1 MWKPGATGWM
11 AGALSIGLVATATL
25 SSAAADDA
33 LKPFVLAER
42 AAGASVAEVS
52 SSVSDAL
59 TDAGFELL
67 GEYEVRDDAR
77 VLVATHDDLTTLV
90 ADDPRSAY
98 LAPVRVSV
106 TEVDGEVQVSHNHL
120 EYFRHAYRVES
131 DLSQVRDRLAGALGN
146 EQYFGS
152 EDGKTP
158 RQLQRYRYMFGM
170 ERFDDPY
177 ELATWSSSDAA
188 REFVEAQLADAAS
201 GVKEIYRLEIPE
213 HDVTVY
219 GVAVREDAGAP
230 EAAADLHKLAT
241 VDVGELRHTAYL
253 PYEILVHDG
262 RIEALHMRFRMA
274 LHWPDLGM
282 MGANSFMELRRSPG
296 VLEDVLVALA
306 GEGDVEDEGF
316 EW

>member
-1 MWKPGATGWM
+1 MWNPGVSGWM
-11 AGALSIGLVATATL
+11 AGVLSIGLVATATL
-25 SSAAADDA
+25 SSAAADEA

-42 AAGASVAEVS
+42 AAGGSVAEVS
-52 SSVSDAL
+52 SNVADVL
-59 TDAGFELL
+59 RDAGFEFL

-77 VLVATHDDLTTLV
+77 VLVVTHEELKGL
-90 ADDPRSAY
+90 AGNDPRSAY

-106 TEVDGEVQVSHNHL
+106 TEVGGDVQVSYNNL

-131 DLSQVRDRLAGALGN
+131 EISPVTERLADSIGK

-152 EDGKTP
+152 QDGKTP

-177 ELATWSSSDAA
+177 ELATWSSSAAA
-188 REFVEAQLADAAS
+188 REYLEQQLETAGN
-201 GVKEIYRLEIPE
+201 GVREVYRLEIPE
-213 HDVTVY
+213 HDVTLY
-219 GVAVREDAGAP
+219 GVAVRRDDGAP
-230 EAAADLHKLAT
+230 EDASDLHKVAT
-241 VDVGELRHTAYL
+241 VDVGNLRHTAYL

-262 RIEALHMRFRMA
+262 RVEALHMRFRMA

-296 VLEDVLVALA
+296 VLEDVLMAVA

-316 EW
+316 QW

>member
-1 MWKPGATGWM
+1 MWKPEVSGWM
-11 AGALSIGLVATATL
+11 MGALSVGLLAATAI
-25 SSAAADDA
+25 SPAAADEA

-42 AAGASVAEVS
+42 AAGGSVAEVS
-52 SSVSDAL
+52 GNVTDAL
-59 TDAGFELL
+59 TDAGFEFL
-67 GEYEVRDDAR
+67 GAYQVHEDAH
-77 VLVATHDDLTTLV
+77 VLVVTHDELKGLARDN
-90 ADDPRSAY
+90 ARSAY

-106 TEVDGEVQVSHNHL
+106 TEVGGDVQVSYNNL

-131 DLSQVRDRLAGALGN
+131 DVSQVGDLLAGAIGK

-152 EDGKTP
+152 DDGKTP

-177 ELATWSSSDAA
+177 ELATWSSSAAA
-188 REFVEAQLADAAS
+188 REFVEGQLADTES
-201 GVKEIYRLEIPE
+201 GVREVYRLDMPAY
-213 HDVTVY
+213 DVTVY
-219 GVAVREDAGAP
+219 GVAVREEAGAP
-230 EAAADLHKLAT
+230 EDASDLHKLGT
-241 VDVGELRHTAYL
+241 VDVGALRHTAYL

-296 VLEDVLVALA
+296 VLEDVLMAVA

-316 EW
+316 QW